1 MMLRK
6 IFLSI
11 LILSAFASEG
21 GVSYSEELINYYLVN
36 LTYFDVMQDSLNAV
50 SDFSIKKTDT
60 AEKKGTPAAFY
71 KMISQDSI
79 DSKAP
84 NVNNGSVPLWIFSAT
99 ACLAVIIVVFIY
111 LNKKLFIF
119 TRRDFLCLA
128 DSSPPAYCWFLFFDL
143 SYNFIGDWFVRN
155 MLGIAYIAL
164 KSKFLVFMYLLLN
177 IWIYIYKSLKLCV
190 D

>member
-21 GVSYSEELINYYLVN
+21 GVCYSEELINYYLVN
-36 LTYFDVMQDSLNAV
+36 LTYFDVKQDNLNV
-50 SDFSIKKTDT
+50 VPDYNVKKTAT
-60 AEKKGTPAAFY
+60 VEKKGTPAAFY
-71 KMISQDSI
+71 KLISQDSI

-84 NVNNGSVPLWIFSAT
+84 NINKGSVPLFILSSTFG
-99 ACLAVIIVVFIY
+99 LAVILVVFIY

-128 DSSPPAYCWFLFFDL
+128 DSSPPAYC
-143 SYNFIGDWFVRN
+143 
-155 MLGIAYIAL
+155 
-164 KSKFLVFMYLLLN
+164 
-177 IWIYIYKSLKLCV
+177 
-190 D
+190 